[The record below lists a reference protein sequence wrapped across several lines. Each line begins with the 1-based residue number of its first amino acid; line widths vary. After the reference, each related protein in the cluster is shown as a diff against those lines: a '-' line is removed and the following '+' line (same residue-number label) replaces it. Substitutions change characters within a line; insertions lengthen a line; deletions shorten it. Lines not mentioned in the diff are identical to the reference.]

1 MILKPE
7 LALTDVGAIDSIS
20 GLARVTCLAG
30 DDVESWR
37 IEGDSRENIF
47 FEHREESKES
57 SIRRDETLSRLSSK

>member
-37 IEGDSRENIF
+37 IEGDS
-47 FEHREESKES
+47 
-57 SIRRDETLSRLSSK
+57 